1 MNGFLIDNNLP
12 DCLACWQTGDCVFVK
27 NVGPASSDSMLW
39 ELARERDWVIV
50 TKDSDFSHRITVSQ
64 PPPRVIH
71 VHVGNL
77 RLRQLEKFMN
87 ANWKAVCTAIKTHK
101 LVTLSPYGMDCVP

>member
-12 DCLACWQTGDCVFVK
+12 DCLACWQAGDCVFVK
-27 NVGPASSDSMLW
+27 TLGPTSSDSELW

-50 TKDSDFSHRITVSQ
+50 TKDSDFSHRIAVAQ

-71 VHVGNL
+71 VHVGNM
-77 RLRQLEKFMN
+77 RLRQLEVFIN
-87 ANWKAVCTAIKTHK
+87 ANWDAVRVAIETHK
-101 LVTLSPYGMDCVP
+101 LVTLRRDGMDCVP